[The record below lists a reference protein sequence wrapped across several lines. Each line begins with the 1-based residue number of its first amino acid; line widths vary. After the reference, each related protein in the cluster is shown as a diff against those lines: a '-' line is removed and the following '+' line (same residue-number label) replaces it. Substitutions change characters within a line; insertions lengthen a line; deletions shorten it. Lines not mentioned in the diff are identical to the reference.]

1 MGNRK
6 NLEEPA
12 ETLDQATEYS
22 QSALVLMGKRR
33 IVPHAR
39 NYTIWY
45 SFFSG
50 KFPELVETIEQLV
63 SHGQDISE
71 KMAGEIF
78 ERFFGNRAER
88 EAVSEVG
95 KRIESGAD
103 RIVKIVGEASAETTR
118 YGEALHTMSGQLIK
132 ADRIEDLREAVASI
146 SKETHHME
154 AHQRKLEK
162 ALGDSAQEIDDLRK
176 KLKNVSRAA
185 RTDALTDLA
194 NRKYFAKRLREAAKE
209 ATETKNPLALLMLDV
224 DNFKEVN
231 DNWGHLVGDHVLRLI
246 SKTLVES
253 IKGRDL
259 AARYG
264 GDEFAVVLPNTRLKD
279 ASTLAEQIRKTI
291 STKKLSLKNTG
302 ESIRGI
308 TASIGVAAYR
318 HGETLDELIHRA
330 DQALYSAKNDGR
342 NRVATEAP
350 LQALAA
356 ANS

>member
-1 MGNRK
+1 
-6 NLEEPA
+6 
-12 ETLDQATEYS
+12 
-22 QSALVLMGKRR
+22 
-33 IVPHAR
+33 
-39 NYTIWY
+39 
-45 SFFSG
+45 
-50 KFPELVETIEQLV
+50 
-63 SHGQDISE
+63 
-71 KMAGEIF
+71 
-78 ERFFGNRAER
+78 
-88 EAVSEVG
+88 
-95 KRIESGAD
+95 
-103 RIVKIVGEASAETTR
+103 
-118 YGEALHTMSGQLIK
+118 
-132 ADRIEDLREAVASI
+132 
-146 SKETHHME
+146 
-154 AHQRKLEK
+154 KLEK